1 MYNALITL
9 KVYARRALFAAL
21 AAMLVVLSP
30 VRAGAQSPPP
40 PDNPGAVTPPATPA
54 DPKPADPKAADPA
67 APEAGIIGFFKN
79 TELGGLADVY
89 YDYYSTKPS
98 GDAQYRNFD
107 TKHNQ
112 FGFSMAELWVA
123 KGPSP
128 DQRAGFKVRF
138 TIGPAATLIHAAE
151 PGTTAIFQNIEE
163 GFVSY
168 LAPVGKG
175 LQFDVGKFTTPIGAE
190 VIESKD
196 NWNYSRSLL
205 FALAIPYYHSGVRA
219 TYTVNDKVAFMAD
232 VVNGWNDVTD
242 NNARKSFG
250 VQATVKPTA
259 ALSIVQNYMAGPEQP
274 HDNVDWRH
282 LSDTIVTLTVNPKVS
297 LMANYDYGSDTIAG
311 VKGHWQGVAGYARFQ
326 PNKYVAI
333 SPRVEWYQ
341 DAAGFTTGTPQTLKE
356 VTSTVELKGKDNFL
370 WRIEYRGDFSD
381 APVFTA
387 PSGSVKRQHSIGFG
401 VLYWFSTKG

>member
-1 MYNALITL
+1 M
-9 KVYARRALFAAL
+9 ARVSSLFIGARGTGPAA
-21 AAMLVVLSP
+21 A
-30 VRAGAQSPPP
+30 VRAGIALLLCLAASQQARAQNGTAAGNPP
-40 PDNPGAVTPPATPA
+40 AATPA
-54 DPKPADPKAADPA
+54 ETPAAAEPKADP
-67 APEAGIIGFFKN
+67 APEAGIISFFKN

-98 GDAQYRNFD
+98 GDAPFRNFD

-123 KGPSP
+123 KAPTS
-128 DQRAGFKVRF
+128 DQRGGFKVRF
-138 TIGPAATLIHAAE
+138 TVGPAATLIHASE

-168 LAPVGKG
+168 LAPIGKG
-175 LQFDVGKFTTPIGAE
+175 LQFDAGKFATQHGAE
-190 VIESKD
+190 VIEAKD

-219 TYTVNDKVAFMAD
+219 TYAPNGKVTVMAD
-232 VVNGWNDVTD
+232 IVNGWNDVTD
-242 NNARKSFG
+242 NNARKTFG
-250 VQATVKPTA
+250 VQVAIKPTP

-274 HDNVDWRH
+274 HDNADWRH
-282 LSDTIVTLTVNPKVS
+282 LADTVVTFTASPKLS

-311 VKGHWQGVAGYARFQ
+311 IRGHWQGVAGYARFQ
-326 PNKYVAI
+326 PSKYVAF
-333 SPRVEWYQ
+333 SPRVEWYH
-341 DAAGFTTGTPQTLKE
+341 DAAGFTTGTAQTLKE
-356 VTSTVELKGKDNFL
+356 VTTTMELRGTESFL

-381 APVFTA
+381 VAVFTA
-387 PSGSVKRQHSIGFG
+387 PAGPTRRQQSIGFG